1 MRFIVRKASNAQYY
15 FNIVA
20 GNNEVVATSETYHQK
35 ASALS
40 TIQSIKSSA
49 GGAEV
54 VDQT

>member
-1 MRFIVRKASNAQYY
+1 MRFVVRKASNAQYY
-15 FNIVA
+15 FNVVA
-20 GNNEVVATSETYHQK
+20 GNNEVATSETYHQK

-40 TIQSIKSSA
+40 TIQSIKGSA

>member
-1 MRFIVRKASNAQYY
+1 MRFVVRKASNAQYY

-40 TIQSIKSSA
+40 TIQSIKGSA